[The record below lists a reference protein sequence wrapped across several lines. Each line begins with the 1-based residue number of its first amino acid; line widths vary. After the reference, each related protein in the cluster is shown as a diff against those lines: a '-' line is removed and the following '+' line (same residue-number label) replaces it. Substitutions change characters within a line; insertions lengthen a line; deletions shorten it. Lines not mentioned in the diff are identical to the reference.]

1 MVVIDGCLRRDLS
14 GTTFRHT
21 IDDSNTEGAGCGGI
35 VVQLGTQCIIN
46 HLRIL
51 LWDREPRRTYSYM
64 VDLSMD
70 QNDWYRVVDYS
81 KYHCRS
87 WQDLYFPPRVVRYIR
102 IIGTHNSVNKIF
114 HCVALEAFYTKREFQ
129 VLTKNTLRFFSFS
142 HRVS

>member
-1 MVVIDGCLRRDLS
+1 MTSPV
-14 GTTFRHT
+14 
-21 IDDSNTEGAGCGGI
+21 

-129 VLTKNTLRFFSFS
+129 VMTRKTHHVFLFFALGVLVEPIEATHVTSTC
-142 HRVS
+142 

>member
-1 MVVIDGCLRRDLS
+1 MTRPV
-14 GTTFRHT
+14 
-21 IDDSNTEGAGCGGI
+21 
-35 VVQLGTQCIIN
+35 VVQLGTQCIII

-129 VLTKNTLRFFSFS
+129 VMKRKTHHVFLFFASG
-142 HRVS
+142 VLVEPP